1 MSNSTRLALP
11 YIDAAQS
18 QKHVT
23 HNDALVALDA
33 LVQLSVKARNQIA
46 PPAAPAEGDRY
57 LVGANATGAFV
68 GHDGAIAAFDDA

>member
-46 PPAAPAEGDRY
+46 PPAAPAEGPAR
-57 LVGANATGAFV
+57 GRPSAKKSA
-68 GHDGAIAAFDDA
+68 